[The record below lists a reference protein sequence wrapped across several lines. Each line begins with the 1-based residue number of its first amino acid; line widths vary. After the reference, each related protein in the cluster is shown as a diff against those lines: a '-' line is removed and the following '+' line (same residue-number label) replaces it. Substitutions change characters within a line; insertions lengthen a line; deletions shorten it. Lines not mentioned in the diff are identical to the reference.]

1 MMVLA
6 FLEGLRS
13 LFISTDKFDYK
24 LSCTLVYRAMRKLHC

>member
-6 FLEGLRS
+6 FSEGLRS
-13 LFISTDKFDYK
+13 LFISTDEFDYK

>member
-1 MMVLA
+1 MIVLA

-24 LSCTLVYRAMRKLHC
+24 LSCTEEN